1 MNYKIVSQK
10 KIAVLTISGNIGKDD
25 KDSLMNCSKE
35 LLEDDS
41 ESVVLY
47 FKNVTSI
54 ESIILRELTLLQ
66 HEVRQKKRL
75 KVVGLNLQ
83 LKTFLTEKGVI
94 RSSEVGANFNEVIFT
109 LNKMP

>member
-25 KDSLMNCSKE
+25 KDSLINCSKE
-35 LLEDDS
+35 LLENDS
-41 ESVVLY
+41 DSVVLY

-54 ESIILRELTLLQ
+54 EAIILRELTLLQ
-66 HEVRQKKRL
+66 HEIRQKKRL

-83 LKTFLTEKGVI
+83 LKNYLAEKGVI
-94 RSSEVGANFNEVIFT
+94 RSNELGANFNEVIFD
-109 LNKMP
+109 LNK